1 MISISKAD
9 SFTRCQCCGKDK
21 RISDVQILNPLR
33 QGVEI
38 HLCKECC
45 IEIGKL
51 LVVSQEKDI
60 KYVSVDDIDK

>member
-1 MISISKAD
+1 MISISKSD
-9 SFTRCQCCGKDK
+9 EYTRCQCCGKDK
-21 RISDVQILNPLR
+21 KISDVQILNPLR

-51 LVVSQEKDI
+51 LVFSQGKGI
-60 KYVSVDDIDK
+60 KHVSVEDIDK